1 MATDGSVRDRFGG
14 LTYPIAAARALRS
27 YTPFECTLEFEGE
40 RRTMPAVHLSV
51 SNAPVFGGLL
61 GMRVPG
67 ASMTDGLL
75 DVIAIEPL
83 SIARLVLAVADAAVG
98 RHRPVHGVH
107 AMRVKSLRV
116 DAAAG
121 QELALDGEVV
131 GDLPAEFG
139 ALPDAVRV
147 VVPRI

>member
-1 MATDGSVRDRFGG
+1 M
-14 LTYPIAAARALRS
+14 YE
-27 YTPFECTLEFEGE
+27 PFECTLEYDGN
-40 RRTMPAVHLSV
+40 RQTLPAVHLSV
-51 SNAPVFGGLL
+51 SNAPVFGGVL

-83 SIARLVLAVADAAVG
+83 SKARLVLAVADTAIG

-116 DAAAG
+116 QAAG
-121 QELALDGEVV
+121 SQPLALDGEVV
-131 GDLPAEFG
+131 GELPAEFK

-147 VVPRI
+147 VVPRG